1 MREREKNRRRHSKG
15 EEYTTAKGKK
25 IHALKKPSVKLTC
38 RCKWNCSV
46 LSHKQRTLLFNQ
58 YRSLDRNSQRS
69 YLSNL
74 IDVVNSQRSRT
85 SGPSRRQVTTLYRL
99 RDEEGTAVSVCKSTF
114 QDTFGLGRGELDVLR
129 EKTKLGKDITKD
141 KRGGRYNVKYT
152 TSDRDLIVDFIKL
165 FPRDTSHYGRKDS
178 NKEYLSSDLSYQKL
192 FDEFT
197 QKNSEKEISLEYFVR
212 IFKENFPNLSF
223 HSPRVD
229 TCNTCDKTAIREL
242 SLPQLSKEKK
252 ADIRKILDM
261 LPADKKAFFEK
272 LL

>member
-1 MREREKNRRRHSKG
+1 M
-15 EEYTTAKGKK
+15 
-25 IHALKKPSVKLTC
+25 TC

-46 LSHKQRTLLFNQ
+46 LSHKQRTLFFNQ
-58 YRSLDRNSQRS
+58 YQSLDRNSQRS

-99 RDEEGTAVSVCKSTF
+99 RDEEGTAVPVCKSTF

-129 EKTKLGKDITKD
+129 EKTKLGIDTTKD

-152 TSDRDLIVDFIKL
+152 TSDRDLIVDFIML
-165 FPRDTSHYGRKDS
+165 FPRDSSHYGRKDS
-178 NKEYLSSDLSYQKL
+178 NKEYLSSNLSYQKW

-229 TCNTCDKTAIREL
+229 TCNTCDKTAATL
-242 SLPQLSKEKK
+242 KGSKPGSKEEII
-252 ADIRKILDM
+252 ARK
-261 LPADKKAFFEK
+261 K